1 MILRHFQLPDRPRL
15 SRRASHFEESVRCRL
30 PRFGIKIKML
40 NGLMRERYWTAR
52 SYMTLTTQLFR
63 PSNRSFAHHVARD
76 YLRFLSKAVVPIRVK
91 RRSGRM
97 PQKDGSC
104 GPKISRMMTECHSA
118 ISRAIQ
124 TRQTAGAPHIR
135 KRPAILFHHCLSFHR
150 ASAIPRFGNM
160 PGASSM
166 IRDGELCKWPHGR
179 QRFSCRPG
187 RCKPGWFAVQKIK
200 NRQFSTPVWCFKVVP
215 RLTAPPGPISS

>member
-1 MILRHFQLPDRPRL
+1 
-15 SRRASHFEESVRCRL
+15 
-30 PRFGIKIKML
+30 
-40 NGLMRERYWTAR
+40 
-52 SYMTLTTQLFR
+52 
-63 PSNRSFAHHVARD
+63 
-76 YLRFLSKAVVPIRVK
+76 
-91 RRSGRM
+91 M

-104 GPKISRMMTECHSA
+104 GPKIPRPMTECHSA

-166 IRDGELCKWPHGR
+166 IAMASFANGRMGDKGSAAVRGGASRDGLQSRKSRTGSFQHRYGASRCTAAYRATGTHKFLECARRAADFLLSDIGDDGHSRTHGPFVSPDR
-179 QRFSCRPG
+179 YKTHVIPFWRGYTRRTLQRSFG
-187 RCKPGWFAVQKIK
+187 KGH
-200 NRQFSTPVWCFKVVP
+200 
-215 RLTAPPGPISS
+215 